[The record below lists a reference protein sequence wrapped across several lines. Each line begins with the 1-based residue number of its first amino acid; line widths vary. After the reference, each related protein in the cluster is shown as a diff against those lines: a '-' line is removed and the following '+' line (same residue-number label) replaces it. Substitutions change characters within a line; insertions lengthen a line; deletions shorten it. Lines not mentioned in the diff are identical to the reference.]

1 MAITKLIDFQNGA
14 IGKPAYAVITSINL
28 DYERK
33 TANMVVK
40 TYLNKATKE
49 SGQNPMVTDSFYIS
63 DGATQGLFNAVP
75 KTTTDTPVVPQLDF
89 TNTFASGDA
98 ISNAQNYLLTLDKFK
113 GGVVAD

>member
-49 SGQNPMVTDSFYIS
+49 SGQNPMVTDSFYVS
-63 DGATQGLFNAVP
+63 DNNTQPGFINPGNVVTPAIEPVLLFS
-75 KTTTDTPVVPQLDF
+75 QYF
-89 TNTFASGDA
+89 TSGDTLL
-98 ISNAQNYLLTLDKFK
+98 NAQNYLLTLDKFK
-113 GGVVAD
+113 DGIIVE